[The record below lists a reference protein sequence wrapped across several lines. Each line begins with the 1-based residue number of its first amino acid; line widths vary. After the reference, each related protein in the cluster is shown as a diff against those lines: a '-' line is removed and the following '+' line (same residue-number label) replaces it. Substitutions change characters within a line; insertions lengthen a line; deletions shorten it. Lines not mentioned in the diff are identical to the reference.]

1 MNKNSDHK
9 HFDTLAVRSG
19 QNRGPEGEHNDPIFM
34 TSSFVF
40 DSAEQAAARFAG
52 TEPGNVYS
60 RFTNPTVRSFEQRLA
75 NLENAKHCSASASG
89 MSAILSL
96 CLVALNAGDHIVASR
111 SLFGATINL
120 FNKILSRFNIE
131 TSYVPLDS
139 IEAWGAAITPRTK
152 LLFVESPSNPLGEV
166 IDISQ
171 LATLA
176 HDRGCRLVV
185 DNVACTPA
193 LQRPLE
199 LGADIVVH
207 SATKYIDG
215 QGRAVG
221 GAVLTNDDE
230 LGKEFFGFNR
240 TAGPTM
246 SPFNAWV
253 FLKGLETL
261 SLRMRAHSEQALALA
276 RWLEARPSVSRVY
289 YPGLE
294 SHPGHEIAASQQ
306 SAFGGVLAF
315 DVQGGKEA
323 AWSVM
328 NSTKMLSITA
338 NLGDAKTTITHPA
351 STTHARISDDE
362 RSRMGLKD
370 SLLRIAVGFEALDD
384 IKADLDTGLTKLERE
399 TDATSVEQPT
409 LRTHG

>member
-60 RFTNPTVRSFEQRLA
+60 RFTNPTVRSFETRLA

>member
-60 RFTNPTVRSFEQRLA
+60 RFTNPTVRSFETRLA

-207 SATKYIDG
+207 SATKYLDG

>member
-207 SATKYIDG
+207 SATKYLDG